1 VQRTVHPLRGE
12 QEGRTA
18 LDSTLSKPTAMKP
31 KLPRKPAEWL
41 AEITRAWGE
50 ARDSIPETEESRHPL
65 TEETLYQL
73 APLLALR
80 ARGRPEEGEE
90 ATRVTEV
97 ALANVLEN
105 ADPEDPDAPLAG
117 DAPLAFA
124 LGYLATHLALG
135 LIDEDQAEVVLDY
148 CDEHLPDE

>member
-1 VQRTVHPLRGE
+1 
-12 QEGRTA
+12 
-18 LDSTLSKPTAMKP
+18 MKP

-41 AEITRAWGE
+41 AEITKSLGE
-50 ARDSIPETEESRHPL
+50 ARDSIPETEGSRHPL

-80 ARGRPEEGEE
+80 ARGRPEAGPE
-90 ATRVTEV
+90 AARVTVV

-105 ADPEDPDAPLAG
+105 SDPDDPDSPLA
-117 DAPLAFA
+117 DDPHLAFA

-135 LIDEDQAEVVLDY
+135 LIDEDQAEALLDY

>member
-1 VQRTVHPLRGE
+1 
-12 QEGRTA
+12 
-18 LDSTLSKPTAMKP
+18 MKP
-31 KLPRKPAEWL
+31 KLPRRPAEWL
-41 AEITRAWGE
+41 AEITKSLGE
-50 ARDSIPETEESRHPL
+50 ARDSIPETEGSRHPL

-80 ARGRPEEGEE
+80 ARGRPEAGPE
-90 ATRVTEV
+90 AERVTEV

-105 ADPEDPDAPLAG
+105 SDPDDPDSPLA
-117 DAPLAFA
+117 DDPHLAFA

-135 LIDEDQAEVVLDY
+135 LIDEDQAEALLDY

>member
-1 VQRTVHPLRGE
+1 MPQTRFRKSP
-12 QEGRTA
+12 
-18 LDSTLSKPTAMKP
+18 PMKP
-31 KLPRKPAEWL
+31 QLPRKPAEWL
-41 AEITRAWGE
+41 AEITRAMGE
-50 ARDSIPETEESRHPL
+50 ARDSIPETESSKHPL

-80 ARGRPEEGEE
+80 ARGRPEQGEE

-105 ADPEDPDAPLAG
+105 ADPEDPEAPLAG
-117 DAPLAFA
+117 DPPLAFA

-135 LIDEDQAEVVLDY
+135 LIDEDQAETLLDY
-148 CDEHLPDE
+148 CDENLPDE